1 MGHKVIDSY
10 YVNLDDFAEV
20 VVCIIN
26 IKMML
31 EPWGGG
37 VEYWVVGLS

>member
-1 MGHKVIDSY
+1 MGHMVIDSY
-10 YVNLDDFAEV
+10 HVDLDDFEEV
-20 VVCIIN
+20 VVCSKN
-26 IKMML
+26 IKIML